1 LALCGCRDDAEVAM
15 LSHTDDSFRGRF
27 MNNYL
32 FLEQRI
38 RAGKKDNWM
47 YVFDASMPGW
57 DRPGSFHSSEL
68 WFVFETLAKCWRPF
82 KGKHYDLARIVCNY
96 WTNFAR
102 TGDPNGLDA
111 DGTPMPEW
119 KSATA
124 EDHYVHYLNEDRIG
138 AYGKSN
144 SELVRFRTRVTFEQ
158 LKEKGIIE

>member
-1 LALCGCRDDAEVAM
+1 MTLKSICSPTPTT
-15 LSHTDDSFRGRF
+15 LSAAAS
-27 MNNYL
+27 NNYL

-82 KGKHYDLARIVCNY
+82 KGKHYDLARKVCNY

-102 TGDPNGLDA
+102 TGNPNGLDA

-124 EDHYVHYLNEDRIG
+124 DDYYIHYLNEDRIG
-138 AYGKSN
+138 PYGKSN
-144 SELVRFRTRVTFEQ
+144 SALVKFRTRVTFEQ
-158 LKEKGIIE
+158 LKDRGIID